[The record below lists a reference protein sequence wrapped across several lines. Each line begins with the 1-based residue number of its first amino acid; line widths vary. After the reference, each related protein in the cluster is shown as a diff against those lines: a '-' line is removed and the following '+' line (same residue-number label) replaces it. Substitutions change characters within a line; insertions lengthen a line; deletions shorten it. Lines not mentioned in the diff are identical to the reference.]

1 MMFGSEP
8 EVDSLLNRVS
18 DYRELL
24 ACVYQN
30 DYKISQGYSKFFFSI
45 LRILWSSVKLIIT
58 GILALPGIV
67 LSLPALIVVSVY
79 SRHYQRSALQRST
92 VKIRAVDVAATGKI
106 VSSGLCFVVSILV
119 EPLIILLVCYE
130 YGAQITFL
138 DYLGFANIM
147 PWLFYLTIFLGGR
160 KWRSG
165 ES

>member
-1 MMFGSEP
+1 MFGSEP

-24 ACVYQN
+24 GCVYQN
-30 DYKISQGYSKFFFSI
+30 DYKISQGYSKFFVSI
-45 LRILWSSVKLIIT
+45 LRILWSLAKLIIT

-106 VSSGLCFVVSILV
+106 VSSSLCFVISILV
-119 EPLIILLVCYE
+119 EPLVILLICYE

-138 DYLGFANIM
+138 DYLGLANIM

-165 ES
+165 ER